1 MKGGHL
7 KSRPVMWKYVLPPV
21 LVVTMIWGAM
31 SGATTI
37 YVQWIEQSH
46 QKILDENVAS
56 LSSAAELQ
64 RVTRRLQ
71 RFWALAPETDSTKA
85 LLKTT
90 VQELKTSEA
99 ALRRSSLTEPEQ
111 RRMLDIEERI
121 RVIDQHITSRV
132 ERDSSTAPDH
142 RALIEDQTNAI
153 VELADE
159 LKAINQQLIDDGT
172 AHRSQIRTLVGLG
185 RGVLL
190 LAGPIVGVWLGWR
203 LSQRLQRWV
212 GHLAVTLQQTDS
224 PSIELGTVLIPS
236 DGMLD
241 ELQLQAEAIVG
252 RLKESQAELDQTRAE
267 VIRSER
273 LAAVGQLA
281 AGVAHELRNPLTS
294 VKLLLQHASRRGGGS
309 SLKEDQLQLILDEIG
324 RMEATI
330 GGLLD
335 FSREQPLKVSCHD
348 FRETVQRALTLVE
361 ARARH
366 QKIQMH
372 LQVPDDP
379 VTVCGDIELL
389 HQVLVNLC
397 INSIES
403 MTAGGALTVRL
414 QSLADQDRIRVTVQD
429 TGTGIEADMLP
440 RLFEPF
446 ATTKERGTGLGLAV
460 SRRIVIQHHGT
471 LQASNVREGSGA
483 VFTMELPTNSDTTAV
498 LGGLE

>member
-1 MKGGHL
+1 M

-56 LSSAAELQ
+56 LNSAAELQ
-64 RVTRRLQ
+64 RVTRRLE

-111 RRMLDIEERI
+111 RRMLDIEEHI
-121 RVIDQHITSRV
+121 RVIDQRVASRI
-132 ERDSSTAPDH
+132 ERDSSTDHDH
-142 RALIEDQTNAI
+142 RALIEDQANAI

-159 LKAINQQLIDDGT
+159 LKVINQQLIDDG
-172 AHRSQIRTLVGLG
+172 AAYRSQIQTLVGMS

-190 LAGPIVGVWLGWR
+190 LAGPLVGVWLGWR

-309 SLKEDQLQLILDEIG
+309 ALKEDQLQLILDEIG
-324 RMEATI
+324 RMESTI

-335 FSREQPLKVSCHD
+335 FSREQPLKVTCHD

-366 QKIQMH
+366 QKIQVE
-372 LQVPDDP
+372 LQFPDAP

-403 MTAGGALTVRL
+403 MTAGGVLIVRL
-414 QSLADQDRIRVTVQD
+414 QSLADQGRIRVTVQD

-471 LQASNVREGSGA
+471 LQASNVREGNGA

-498 LGGLE
+498 LGGFD